1 MIKDFFQSPASISTL
16 PHSSLHSKMEKNEHL
31 KIFIEKVFGII
42 PEKDWKLLN
51 SIIEPL
57 TVKKGTE
64 ILSIGKCCKHLWFLS
79 RGAVRAFEINDGLE
93 KSNYFFTDYSLF
105 IDYYSIAT
113 GQTSELCIIAEED
126 CEILAMDY
134 AKLLELYNQ
143 SQLLERIGRIMAER
157 QFVIEFELRRMFLK
171 MDAFERYEYLI
182 SHRPEIFQRFALKD
196 IASFIGVTPV
206 SLSRLRKMK

>member
-64 ILSIGKCCKHLWFLS
+64 ILSIGKCC
-79 RGAVRAFEINDGLE
+79 
-93 KSNYFFTDYSLF
+93 
-105 IDYYSIAT
+105 
-113 GQTSELCIIAEED
+113 
-126 CEILAMDY
+126 
-134 AKLLELYNQ
+134 
-143 SQLLERIGRIMAER
+143 SQ
-157 QFVIEFELRRMFLK
+157 
-171 MDAFERYEYLI
+171 
-182 SHRPEIFQRFALKD
+182 
-196 IASFIGVTPV
+196 
-206 SLSRLRKMK
+206 